1 MGKRKYNNVRSA
13 NSSKNVPNFV
23 PYKKLAKHIS
33 NVDIEN
39 VQNIDPIF
47 TYQVPT
53 EEVGKGCYRDL
64 IQFCPRLAQFY
75 LHLHE
80 NRVDKLKTFP
90 DIERK
95 SPNSSVFL
103 VAIGGDEAPGSGT
116 KFLIS
121 FLNIGCRIA
130 SSQENFLTF
139 GANVNESGLVV
150 RNYVKKLVSE
160 LQYLEQNIFQVN
172 VNNQLINVDFKVESI
187 PNDMKMVAFLAG
199 ELTNSS
205 INVKSKGTSTWTPF
219 NYEKRVADAQKVFE
233 KKQEL
238 EKKKIKPQTYRN
250 HVTSYVKSLHS
261 RQEEEPLIGRF
272 VDKAK

>member
-1 MGKRKYNNVRSA
+1 
-13 NSSKNVPNFV
+13 V
-23 PYKKLAKHIS
+23 PYKNLAKHIS
-33 NVDIEN
+33 DVNIGN

-47 TYQVPT
+47 TYQVPP

-75 LHLHE
+75 LHVNE
-80 NRVDKLKTFP
+80 NRVDKLNSFL

-103 VAIGGDEAPGSGT
+103 IAIGGDEAPGSGT
-116 KFLIS
+116 TFLIS

-139 GANVNESGLVV
+139 GANVSESGLVV

-172 VNNQLINVDFKVESI
+172 VNDHLINVEFKVESF
-187 PNDMKMVAFLAG
+187 PNDMKMLAFLAG

-205 INVKSKGTSTWTPF
+205 YYFTTFANVHQDDSNDITKKFSIDGKSKTAWKPF
-219 NYEKRVADAQKVFE
+219 NYDKRVTDA
-233 KKQEL
+233 
-238 EKKKIKPQTYRN
+238 
-250 HVTSYVKSLHS
+250 
-261 RQEEEPLIGRF
+261 
-272 VDKAK
+272 